1 MKMPKDV
8 KSFAG
13 LEKFLKWE
21 YWPYYLAVLA
31 VLVLLVA
38 AILYFLRRRRKT
50 GGDEQPEDEVKP
62 QPLPRSSLRKIWKDF
77 VRQIPPRLR
86 RSILIYRPFV
96 VMGDLGSGKSTLID
110 SYTDWRGQA
119 RQFYPS
125 HTADPRLQNYIGT
138 KVLVQEIPG
147 ALLNNTSKDAHE
159 ALIRLWKPI
168 FRRREPTVILAL
180 NWQSLASGAR
190 ENFRRQ
196 AQMMRGKINVLAKAC
211 GRPVKVCVALT
222 QMDQLEGFVE
232 FAEFVQH
239 SGLPSYLDLRA
250 ADGATPLADALEPYE
265 AQLGRALTTLP
276 AGRYLKV
283 LNFLKDVRK
292 VFSPL
297 AAFVKVLQQHD
308 PLSPSPHMA
317 RLCLCHPDGGAAGFS
332 NPFEYVLTSSEV
344 RAHNPLLKHRR
355 AALAIAVAG
364 LAYLGWGLTYE
375 WHLFNSIDNTLD
387 RMEAEPPA
395 AYTEELHQMFPN
407 FGATLTQ
414 TPVLTF
420 LPNFFP
426 RWDQDIRERLVT
438 YIRKFFLQPKFEK
451 LTSNDED
458 REKMVYLLALIY
470 ATRDN
475 ELGELVLS
483 RRADWVDHLELPP
496 DLISDYV
503 TNRLQPDNHYL
514 ILPTGG
520 KTHFR
525 PDASES
531 PLPWLVFFTK
541 VGIAGKQ
548 QVITPAYLQELQGR
562 ADFFLKVTKRAK
574 RYELTGRIVDLLDRL
589 TPVGGQITWIRQ
601 HDHSWSQGE
610 LKDFLE
616 FIASGDV
623 AYESTDGMDLV
634 EFIENLKIMTKLGS
648 RDPADDFHFTFK
660 GEGYDFKAAD
670 WSNLLHRSRIALFIR
685 DYIQKERGADDIIFF
700 GKDSGF
706 PDVVMNPTN
715 NGQLFFVGKGRV
727 DGRLTRDA
735 FEQRVKPVLAEVPD
749 LLKSLPVGAEEKGRL
764 SSFILKQ
771 SLAYAD
777 RYVSAYRQ
785 YYSEFHIQAKN
796 LGELRFV
803 VEQILSPASP
813 FQEFL
818 VTMRDN
824 TDLDLGKSVYL
835 SRFAEKLNTFAF
847 IKRLML
853 EKDNAFPELDKYR
866 AILQQM
872 IADVESS
879 QPYVAGD
886 SEDAAAELKSVLSP
900 LGRISLDIFRNDDN
914 SYERLAKA
922 WLKNVG
928 LEARWQAPFME
939 PVQMAFLIGRAD
951 VEPAIAK
958 IWSHLRNYYILPMHK
973 KFPFDDKTE
982 AVIAPEDVQAV
993 AFPQGAFWKSFKA
1006 YLAPLCREEAG
1017 RWTERTSSPGVFGSR
1032 QTFRLPAGML
1042 SQVNALSKLS
1052 GMLYNDKGA
1061 PKPLRVAIKPSPL
1074 PPHGK
1079 KGPAVVLSYLHC
1091 GQASVFAFNQ
1101 QPAWQQLDIQWW
1113 KRLSSAVGIQS
1124 ETVQE
1129 TLKTFKEVSVPEG
1142 HWSFFRLL
1150 QKAGRSDENRYSW
1163 QVDMPGKKGV
1173 PVNIEFAVRS
1183 DPWAVFRVLE

>member
-1 MKMPKDV
+1 MKLPKDLISV
-8 KSFAG
+8 PG

-31 VLVLLVA
+31 VLVLLGV
-38 AILYFLRRRRKT
+38 AILFVLRRRRKT
-50 GGDEQPEDEVKP
+50 GSDEQPADEAAP
-62 QPLPRSSLRKIWKDF
+62 QPLPRSSLRKIWKEF
-77 VRQIPPRLR
+77 VGQIPPRLR
-86 RSILIYRPFV
+86 RSIMIYRPFV

-125 HTADPRLQNYIGT
+125 HTADPRLQNYIGS

-159 ALIRLWKPI
+159 ALIKLWKPI

-180 NWQSLASGAR
+180 NWQSLATGAR

-196 AQMMRGKINVLAKAC
+196 AQMMRGKINVLAKVC
-211 GRPVKVCVALT
+211 GRPVKVCLALT
-222 QMDQLEGFVE
+222 LMDQLEGFVE
-232 FAEFVQH
+232 FAEFVQQ
-239 SGLPSYLDLRA
+239 SRLPPYIELGA
-250 ADGATPLADALEPYE
+250 ANGAGRLADALVPYE
-265 AQLGRALTTLP
+265 AQLSRALTTLP
-276 AGRYLKV
+276 ALKYLKV
-283 LNFLKDVRK
+283 LTFFKDVQK
-292 VFSPL
+292 VFAPL
-297 AAFVKVLQQHD
+297 AAFVKILQQHD
-308 PLSPSPHMA
+308 PLSPAPHFE

-332 NPFEYVLTSSEV
+332 NPFEYVLTAREV
-344 RAHNPLLKHRR
+344 RTHNPLLKHRR
-355 AALAIAVAG
+355 AALAIAAAG
-364 LAYLGWGLTYE
+364 LAYLVWGLAYE
-375 WHLFNSIDNTLD
+375 WHLFNRIDDTID
-387 RMEAEPPA
+387 RMEAAPPA

-414 TPVLTF
+414 TPALTF

-451 LTSNDED
+451 LASNDED

-475 ELGELVLS
+475 DLGKLVLS
-483 RRADWVDHLELPP
+483 RRADWVAHLGLPH
-496 DLISDYV
+496 DLITDYV

-514 ILPTGG
+514 ILPTGS
-520 KTHFR
+520 KTRLR

-531 PLPWLVFFTK
+531 PLPWRVFFTK

-548 QVITPAYLQELQGR
+548 QVITPAYLRDLQDR
-562 ADFFLKVTKRAK
+562 ADFFLKVTERAM
-574 RYELTGRIVDLLDRL
+574 RYQLTGRIVDLLDKL

-601 HDHSWSQGE
+601 HDHSWSQGD
-610 LKDFLE
+610 LKRFLE
-616 FIASGDV
+616 FIATGDV
-623 AYESTDGMDLV
+623 THESTDGMDLV
-634 EFIENLKIMTKLGS
+634 EFIENLKVMTKQKVS
-648 RDPADDFHFTFK
+648 DPGDDFHFTFK
-660 GEGYDFKAAD
+660 GEDYDFKAED
-670 WSNLLHRSRIALFIR
+670 WSNLLNRSRITLFIR
-685 DYIQKERGADDIIFF
+685 DYTQKQRGADDIIFF

-735 FEQRVKPVLAEVPD
+735 FEQRVKPVLAEIPD
-749 LLKSLPVGAEEKGRL
+749 LLKSLPVSDEEKGRL

-771 SLAYAD
+771 SMAYAD
-777 RYVSAYRQ
+777 RYVAAYRD
-785 YYSEFHIQAKN
+785 YYSTFHIQARN
-796 LGELRFV
+796 LGELRFG
-803 VEQILSPASP
+803 VEQILSPTSP

-818 VTMRDN
+818 VTVRDN

-872 IADVESS
+872 MAEVEGS
-879 QPYVAGD
+879 QTYAASD
-886 SEDAAAELKSVLSP
+886 SQDEAAELKSVLSP
-900 LGRISLDIFRNDDN
+900 LGRISVDIFRNDGN
-914 SYERLAKA
+914 SYESLTKA
-922 WLKNVG
+922 WLKNAG
-928 LEARWQAPFME
+928 LETEWRKPFLE

-951 VEPAIAK
+951 VEPAIDK
-958 IWSHLRNYYILPMHK
+958 IWSHLRNYYITPMRK
-973 KFPFDDKTE
+973 KFPFDDRNE
-982 AVIAPEDVQAV
+982 VVITPEDVAAV
-993 AFPQGAFWKSFKA
+993 ALPQGAFWKSFKA
-1006 YLAPLCREEAG
+1006 YLAPLCQEVAG
-1017 RWTERTSSPGVFGSR
+1017 HWTERSSSPGVFGSR
-1032 QTFRLPAGML
+1032 QTFRLPANML

-1052 GMLYNDKGA
+1052 GLLYDEKGA
-1061 PKPLRVAIKPSPL
+1061 PKPLQIAVKPSPL
-1074 PPHGK
+1074 PPQRK

-1101 QPAWQQLDIQWW
+1101 QPVWQQLDIQWW

-1124 ETVQE
+1124 ETVQD

-1150 QKAGRSDENRYSW
+1150 QKAGRSDENIFSW
-1163 QVDMPGKKGV
+1163 QMDMPGEKSA

-1183 DPWAVFRVLE
+1183 NPWTAFRVLE